1 MSSSIIMARG
11 FRVPDK
17 RTGNEVLNS
26 TFDQDNY
33 PVWASY
39 NGLITSSGTTHSTNT
54 FGGIASWL
62 HYSPIFNQS
71 YLASHIGNLF
81 YNVHDLEPHMTDSF
95 TAYGFPR
102 SIKVYGAQNWYD
114 FMSAGIT
121 NDDVQRGDGV
131 YGEHYD
137 GGDSRTMNHTV
148 YNPSF
153 TGNTAHAAA
162 TYGGTN
168 GVANQCWTHSTAWAQ
183 NISVPDN
190 ATTCKFGGYIKVDQN
205 DSFSG
210 ANWGGIYVAQT
221 YTEAAN
227 TAYGYPSGASIFVR
241 NVNYFG
247 VRNSDQNWT
256 LPTGTFGGDNFGDRF
271 ASMQWGGLKAG
282 IGNSST
288 TIPYWNHNKVV
299 MNQHAFLNSEDH
311 RSFSPVEY
319 SFTLQSGTNRDI
331 QIGIFFAEH
340 TDRIENN
347 VTGNTG
353 GFDVY
358 DPYVEFS

>member
-1 MSSSIIMARG
+1 MSSSIIMAKG
-11 FRVPDK
+11 FRVPDE

-39 NGLITSSGTTHSTNT
+39 NGVITSSGTTHSTNT

-71 YLASHIGNLF
+71 SYASHIGNLF
-81 YNVHDLEPHMTDSF
+81 YNVHEEEPHPTDSF
-95 TAYGFPR
+95 IANGYPR
-102 SIKVYGAQNWYD
+102 SIKIFGAQNWYD
-114 FMSAGIT
+114 FMGSGIT
-121 NDDVQRGDGV
+121 NDHVQRGDGV
-131 YGEHYD
+131 YGEHYT
-137 GGDSRTMNHTV
+137 GGNIRTMNHTT
-148 YNPSF
+148 YNPTFLS
-153 TGNTAHAAA
+153 NTAHAAA

-183 NISVPDN
+183 NISVPN
-190 ATTCKFGGYIKVDQN
+190 SATTCKFGGYIKVDPN
-205 DSFSG
+205 DQLAG
-210 ANWGGIYVAQT
+210 ANWGGMYVAQT
-221 YTEAAN
+221 YIESTN
-227 TAYGYPSGASIFVR
+227 YVR

-247 VRNSDQNWT
+247 VRNSNQNFQ
-256 LPTGTFGGDNFGDRF
+256 LPTGTFGGDGIGDRF

-282 IGNSST
+282 TGGLST

-299 MNQHAFLNSEDH
+299 MNQHAFLDAEDYP
-311 RSFSPVEY
+311 SFSPVEY
-319 SFTLQSGTNRDI
+319 SFTLQSGTSRTI
-331 QIGIFFAEH
+331 QLGIFFAEH
-340 TDRIENN
+340 TYRIENS

-358 DPYVEFS
+358 NPYVEFS